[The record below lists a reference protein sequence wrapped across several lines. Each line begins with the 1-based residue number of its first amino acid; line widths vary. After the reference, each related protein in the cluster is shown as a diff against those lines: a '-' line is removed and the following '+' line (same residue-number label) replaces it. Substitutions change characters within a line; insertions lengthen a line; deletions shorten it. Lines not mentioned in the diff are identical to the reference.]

1 MDKQELINK
10 LNSQTSE
17 IIEVIVDI
25 ANNLTDCIYH
35 NESILVFAEEEP
47 SNSDL
52 IKYSKHWCTCDS
64 EQLLEVLNPNN
75 DLWLNHFY
83 VCDVKSVTPFKSDF
97 LTDDKTQELADKFTN
112 ILMSE
117 VYGERFTKL
126 ESLSEGDTLN
136 DEWERLNSRFYE
148 VIKDS

>member
-25 ANNLTDCIYH
+25 ANKGTKRIYH
-35 NESILVFAEEEP
+35 NESILVHATEEP
-47 SNSDL
+47 SNADL
-52 IKYSKHWCTCDS
+52 IKYSKHWCTCNS
-64 EQLLEVLNPNN
+64 EQLLEALNQDN

-97 LTDDKTQELADKFTN
+97 ITDSKAQELADKFTN
-112 ILMSE
+112 LLMSE

-148 VIKDS
+148 VIKGS

>member
-1 MDKQELINK
+1 MDKQELIK
-10 LNSQTSE
+10 AINSQTSE

-25 ANNLTDCIYH
+25 ANNLTDRIYH

-47 SNSDL
+47 SNIDL

-64 EQLLEVLNPNN
+64 EQLLEVLNQNN
-75 DLWLNHFY
+75 DLWHNHFY

-126 ESLSEGDTLN
+126 ERLSEGDTLSN
-136 DEWERLNSRFYE
+136 EWDRLNSLLYE